1 MAKTF
6 EQWMSENG
14 MTTGAGPNFVYGR
27 PGYNQAQGLSG
38 DRSTAVLN
46 WQREQS
52 AGALSD
58 LLAGAN
64 QQGNPFGAVPTVDT
78 GNRFEAGLSDT
89 ESRLRALLDDPDS
102 IKQSAAYK
110 FRVGQGQE
118 ALQRSMGA
126 KGMLNSGNRLMEL
139 TKYGQDMGAQ
149 EYGAQSDRLSGLL
162 GTYGQGY
169 VGDKNANTARFSANA
184 NAWNTAQGNADANR
198 YRMGSLA
205 WDMTKPQSGG
215 GNASRSV
222 AASSWGNLGAIG
234 GNLPDYDN
242 DPAFQRMRQA
252 RVDAYNY

>member
-118 ALQRSMGA
+118 ALQRESA
-126 KGMLNSGNRLMEL
+126 CLTEVRVKARSGTNR
-139 TKYGQDMGAQ
+139 T
-149 EYGAQSDRLSGLL
+149 
-162 GTYGQGY
+162 
-169 VGDKNANTARFSANA
+169 
-184 NAWNTAQGNADANR
+184 DA
-198 YRMGSLA
+198 STIL
-205 WDMTKPQSGG
+205 
-215 GNASRSV
+215 
-222 AASSWGNLGAIG
+222 
-234 GNLPDYDN
+234 
-242 DPAFQRMRQA
+242 
-252 RVDAYNY
+252 RVCKSQP